1 MIGAYMATTV
11 LDKLAGLFGSAIA
24 SIQENT
30 QLKADNAQLKA
41 TNADLQTRLDA
52 VTGSLNQDEQEKADQ
67 ATKLASLE
75 QLVAQFEAASAAPA
89 ADSST
94 PVVATATA

>member
-1 MIGAYMATTV
+1 MATSV
-11 LDKLAGLFGSAIA
+11 LDKLAGLFESAIA
-24 SIQENT
+24 SIQENA
-30 QLKADNAQLKA
+30 QLKNENTQLKA

-75 QLVAQFEAASAAPA
+75 QLVTQFEAASTAPA

-94 PVVATATA
+94 PVAVIA